1 MKRIISFLLALSMT
15 VQLSMIAGAEVA
27 VPDTNDNI
35 SQSSVQ
41 EDEKNVSDSPVDVV
55 LDDSTKSAEENG
67 DETQFL
73 HDDES
78 EKENVQLPAE
88 ELLTNVEENP
98 EPQEENVVVLQTEPL
113 FEYTVNKSSQTV
125 TITKYN
131 GNETSVMVPD
141 TLDGYSVTAIGDS
154 AFNKNSTIT
163 EVILSDSI
171 TEIGNYAFRNC
182 ENLVNVDLPKNLV
195 EIGYN
200 VFQNDNKITALTIPA
215 TLQTANAYFPIG
227 DTMHTPFLGMG
238 GLKEI
243 VFEAGTTKIPDSLFA
258 GCSEL
263 ESIAL
268 PETIT
273 EIGSSAFRECNKLA
287 SVELPESV
295 KKIGG
300 TAFGGDVAL
309 KEVTLPDSITEIG
322 NYAFR
327 NCENLVN
334 VDLPKN
340 LVEIGYNVFQN
351 DNKITALTIPATL
364 QTANAYFP
372 IGDTMH
378 TPFLGMG
385 GLKEIVF
392 EAGTTKIPDSLFA
405 GCSKLESIVLPN
417 TITKIG
423 NSAFRE
429 CSNLSDVAIAAGQAQ
444 FGDNIFKNSQ
454 NVRLYGSAS
463 SNTALYA
470 MENKVPFEIA
480 GEFQDDESYILDR
493 SGTNYFTDT
502 NNVTANGY
510 VTVNINYAIKPMWQ
524 GKIDKSNICVLLPDG
539 AELIDSTVKM
549 DDPEAS
555 YDENGSVITFTTNK
569 QSGNFKFS
577 VKAASTVGFT
587 SVAYITYRKNKAN
600 YREVIG
606 VSNETIPAL
615 TMDLPQIFSGNSFK
629 VTGLAPSSTTVNLSV
644 DGTLIKTVTA
654 SKAGNW
660 EAELSIENPEEYR
673 SYAVCAEGTVNG
685 EKVDAQQL
693 ISYYSMEPEVT
704 GLVFQYSTTSKT
716 KTYDILGND
725 GVIPAITY
733 YPARKMKFTATVSNA
748 EEIEKFYITSTR
760 NGVKKYLEATYNADT
775 NEFIAEG
782 TFREDDKDYVPGK
795 ISYEYTVKRPEV
807 QVTEQVNWN
816 EFQNKVGVTSEQ
828 AVTVLKNTATM
839 YQAAVDLSGFSEALA
854 NTVVD
859 TMIEVIDDQNGTD
872 LSGWIK
878 KYEKG
883 IEIVKKIDGL
893 VNGKDGKTY
902 ETVLAELDD
911 GTLLMVAK
919 EVGGSKITKMVLE
932 SKYKDATDGGLQ
944 FDQISSALSGAN
956 IVLGA
961 AYNKYKI
968 DGEVADIRAEI
979 LRNDA
984 NLSEAEID
992 AALKK
997 LDDYAT
1003 DKMTFGLMMT
1013 VLPLAVGTVA
1023 GIGISAPAILFSA
1036 MLGMISSSSDFF
1048 WDMRVNQIKGK
1059 SYKMKWIVD
1068 PSGYVYDNETQE
1080 RLEDVTVTAYWIPY
1094 DESDAFWNNK
1104 PDSDDYGELWNAA
1117 EYNQENPMNTD
1128 DEGNYAWNVPEG
1140 WWRVKYEKADYETVW
1155 SDWMPV
1161 PPPQTEVNVGMKF
1174 TGERPY
1180 KLGDVNADG
1189 KINVV
1194 DAYLIR
1200 CHAAQLKILD
1210 GTQQLAADVNR
1221 DGRINVVDAYLVR
1234 CYAAQLINEF
1244 PAA

>member
-1 MKRIISFLLALSMT
+1 MVKVDSATGVVTIVGAGNAVITANVGETADYAAGSANCT
-15 VQLSMIAGAEVA
+15 VVVAKKTVTPKIEVA
-27 VPDTNDNI
+27 DCTY
-35 SQSSVQ
+35 
-41 EDEKNVSDSPVDVV
+41 
-55 LDDSTKSAEENG
+55 NG
-67 DETQFL
+67 
-73 HDDES
+73 
-78 EKENVQLPAE
+78 
-88 ELLTNVEENP
+88 
-98 EPQEENVVVLQTEPL
+98 EPQEPTLVV
-113 FEYTVNKSSQTV
+113 KA
-125 TITKYN
+125 
-131 GNETSVMVPD
+131 
-141 TLDGYSVTAIGDS
+141 DGKEMTAYSAVYSDNTNAGTA
-154 AFNKNSTIT
+154 
-163 EVILSDSI
+163 EVRIELTDK
-171 TEIGNYAFRNC
+171 NYAGTATKQFAIQ
-182 ENLVNVDLPKNLV
+182 PKNLTGKAAV
-195 EIGYN
+195 SKIDVQTYN
-200 VFQNDNKITALTIPA
+200 GSERKPTFTVT
-215 TLQTANAYFPIG
+215 
-227 DTMHTPFLGMG
+227 
-238 GLKEI
+238 
-243 VFEAGTTKIPDSLFA
+243 DS
-258 GCSEL
+258 
-263 ESIAL
+263 
-268 PETIT
+268 
-273 EIGSSAFRECNKLA
+273 
-287 SVELPESV
+287 
-295 KKIGG
+295 
-300 TAFGGDVAL
+300 DVAL
-309 KEVTLPDSITEIG
+309 VEGKDYTATYANNKDAGTATITIEFKG
-322 NYAFR
+322 NYTGSATTNF
-327 NCENLVN
+327 EIEPA
-334 VDLPKN
+334 DASKASIAAIEDQTYTG
-340 LVEIGYNVFQN
+340 VEITPSLKV
-351 DNKITALTIPATL
+351 AL
-364 QTANAYFP
+364 
-372 IGDTMH
+372 D
-378 TPFLGMG
+378 
-385 GLKEIVF
+385 E
-392 EAGTTKIPDSLFA
+392 
-405 GCSKLESIVLPN
+405 KLLIEG
-417 TITKIG
+417 K
-423 NSAFRE
+423 
-429 CSNLSDVAIAAGQAQ
+429 D
-444 FGDNIFKNSQ
+444 
-454 NVRLYGSAS
+454 Y
-463 SNTALYA
+463 
-470 MENKVPFEIA
+470 
-480 GEFQDDESYILDR
+480 
-493 SGTNYFTDT
+493 
-502 NNVTANGY
+502 NVTANGY
-510 VTVNINYAIKPMWQ
+510 VTVNVNYAIKPTWQ

-629 VTGLAPSSTTVNLSV
+629 VTGLAPSSTTVTLSV

-725 GVIPAITY
+725 GVIPTITY

-775 NEFIAEG
+775 NEFVAEG

-1117 EYNQENPMNTD
+1117 EYNQENPMKTD

-1221 DGRINVVDAYLVR
+1221 DGRINIVDAYLVR